1 MSEGGVLDTLDTTIQ
16 ILRDRLHEYENILG
30 IVYYEIL
37 LKDTT
42 DGKLYDEL
50 TEKIQKILEERQC
63 LK

>member
-37 LKDTT
+37 TKDGV
-42 DGKLYDEL
+42 DVNLHDEV
-50 TEKIQKILEERQC
+50 TQKIQKILEERQC